1 MSDLLIPTAVYETY
15 FISRIY
21 GDSYQS
27 YKIDV
32 GTFSKESFAL
42 EFAANK
48 IKKSIVR
55 IYKELPKFARYD
67 NVSYYEYEKTK
78 ELMAFLK
85 ETYNSF
91 KEDMSHKEINDFIY
105 KVSKE
110 IEQKIAIN
118 SFNFFSI
125 DKCIPFLHL
134 FFVRGKGA
142 TEKYVLVIE
151 EKLIDQVSQEKKEEE
166 ELPDKL

>member
-15 FISRIY
+15 FISRLY
-21 GDSYQS
+21 ADSYQF

-48 IKKSIVR
+48 LKKSIVR
-55 IYKELPKFARYD
+55 IYKELPKFARHD
-67 NVSYYEYEKTK
+67 NVSYQEYEKIK
-78 ELMAFLK
+78 ELMEFLK

-105 KVSKE
+105 KVSEE
-110 IEQKIAIN
+110 IEKQIAIN
-118 SFNFFSI
+118 SFNFFSVG
-125 DKCIPFLHL
+125 KCTPFLHL
-134 FFVRGKGA
+134 FFVRGKGT
-142 TEKYVLVIE
+142 TERYVLAIE
-151 EKLIDQVSQEKKEEE
+151 EKLIDQVSQEKTEEKD
-166 ELPDKL
+166 LPDKL